1 MKYIVNYTREITAE
15 ESGYMVVAASNL
27 FDAEEKAR
35 EALLDGYA
43 VEPHG
48 DIEKWDVFGTEYLGD
63 GIRIVK
69 LEVEGGDE
77 D

>member
-1 MKYIVNYTREITAE
+1 MKYTVKFTRELTAE

-27 FDAEEKAR
+27 FEAEEKAR

-43 VEPHG
+43 VKPHG
-48 DIEKWDVFGTEYLGD
+48 DVAKWEVFGTKYLGD

-69 LEVEGGDE
+69 LEVEGGE
-77 D
+77 E